1 MGLLDPR
8 YFVLNAGNLPS
19 DMLRGGG
26 DFPARLRYPGC
37 PMASLAL
44 GPDTRTRPHA
54 PSRGAG
60 ELIDARAVAADL
72 EQFAK
77 AYTGGERELLRALAQ
92 RLKSALNDGRAK
104 AEELLLKDRHGRRCA
119 ERLCRMEDEVIR
131 ILFEFATKHLY
142 PSQNPSE
149 AEHMAVVATGGYG
162 RGLQAPG
169 SDIDLLFLLPY
180 KQTAWGESIAEA
192 ILYCLWD
199 TGLKV
204 GHATRSVDECIRQA
218 KADMTIRTA
227 ILEARFLLGE
237 RKLYDEL
244 VTRFDKEVVR
254 NTAAEFVAAKLA
266 EREDRVRRSGQSRYL
281 VEPNVKD
288 GKGGLRDL
296 HTLFWIAKYVYR
308 VHEPDE
314 LIKRGVF
321 DKQEYQRFQRC
332 EDFLWSVRCH
342 MHFLTGRSEERLS
355 FDIQRDIAQRLGY
368 TEHPGQQDVERFMK
382 HYFLVAKDVGDLT
395 AILCA
400 ELEDSH
406 AKSVPVLSRM
416 MAKLRPV
423 KRAKLAESDDFIVD
437 KNRLRLAHANAFKH
451 DPVNLIRIFHLAQ
464 KHNLAFHPDA
474 MRALTRA
481 LDLIDA
487 ELRENDEANRLFLEI
502 LTSRNDPE
510 TVLRRMNEA
519 GVLGRFVPAFGKVVA
534 MMQFNMYHHYTVDEH
549 LLRCIGVLAEIERG
563 ASSDMPLAND
573 LIQKLLPGHREI
585 IYVTLFLHDIAKGR
599 LEDHS
604 IAGARVARR
613 FCPRFGFSAADTE
626 LIAWLV
632 ENHLVM
638 STVAQSRDLSDRKTI
653 ENFAAVVQSAER
665 LKLLAI
671 LTAADIRAVGPGVWN
686 GWKAQLL
693 RTLYYET
700 EPVLTGGF
708 SEVNRAQRV
717 ASAQAEFRAALKD
730 WPPERLE
737 AYIAK
742 HYPAYWLKVDL
753 PHKLQHARFVRAA
766 QNDNK
771 NLATTIAFDSERA
784 VTELTVLAPD
794 HPWLLSI
801 IAGACAMAGA
811 NIVDAQIYTTTDG
824 MALDTISLSR
834 EFDRDEDE
842 QRRANR
848 IAESIEKALRGEL
861 RLPDLISKRAAPK
874 GRLRAFALEPSV
886 TINNQWSHRYTMVEV
901 TGLDRTGLLYEMTT
915 TLSKLNLNIASAHVA
930 TFGERVVDVFYVT
943 DLMGAQIGSPTRQAA
958 IKRAL
963 IAVFASGESDGKPT
977 RAAD

>member
-1 MGLLDPR
+1 
-8 YFVLNAGNLPS
+8 
-19 DMLRGGG
+19 
-26 DFPARLRYPGC
+26 
-37 PMASLAL
+37 MASLAVERETHDA
-44 GPDTRTRPHA
+44 PDT
-54 PSRGAG
+54 PSRAPG
-60 ELIDARAVAADL
+60 DVVDFRAVAADL
-72 EQFAK
+72 ENLARSHF
-77 AYTGGERELLRALAQ
+77 GGGRELRSALAQ
-92 RLKSALNDGRAK
+92 RLKVALNAGRAK
-104 AEELLLKDRHGRRCA
+104 AEQLLFKDRQGRRCA
-119 ERLCRMEDEVIR
+119 ERLCRLEDEI
-131 ILFEFATKHLY
+131 ISLLFEFARKHLY
-142 PSQNPSE
+142 QSQNPSE
-149 AEHMAVVATGGYG
+149 AERMAVIATGGYG

-204 GHATRSVDECIRQA
+204 GHATRSVDECIRQS

-227 ILEARFLLGE
+227 ILEARFLLGDRE
-237 RKLYDEL
+237 LYDEL
-244 VTRFDKEVVR
+244 ITRFDKEVVR
-254 NTAAEFVAAKLA
+254 NTAPEFVAAKLA

-296 HTLFWIAKYVYR
+296 HSLFWIAKYVYR
-308 VHEPDE
+308 VREPDE
-314 LIKRGVF
+314 LIKQDVF
-321 DKQEYQRFQRC
+321 DKQEYLLFRRC

-342 MHFLTGRSEERLS
+342 MHFLTGRAEERLS
-355 FDIQRDIAQRLGY
+355 FDIQREIAVRLGY

-382 HYFLVAKDVGDLT
+382 HYFLIAKDVGDLT

-400 ELEDSH
+400 DLEDSH
-406 AKSVPVLSRM
+406 AKSVPVLSRL
-416 MAKLRPV
+416 MARLRPV
-423 KRAKLAESDDFIVD
+423 RQRKLAESDDFIVD
-437 KNRLRLAHANAFKH
+437 KNRITIATANVFKR
-451 DPVNLIRIFHLAQ
+451 DPLNLIRIFHLAQ

-474 MRALTRA
+474 MRSITRS
-481 LDLIDA
+481 LKLIDA
-487 ELRENDEANRLFLEI
+487 KLRDNEEAGQLFLEI
-502 LTSRNDPE
+502 LTSKNDPE

-519 GVLGRFVPAFGKVVA
+519 GVLGHFVPAFGKIVS

-563 ASSDMPLAND
+563 VNPETQLANE
-573 LIQKLLPGHREI
+573 LVNKLQPGNRAVL
-585 IYVTLFLHDIAKGR
+585 YMALFLHDIAKGR

-613 FCPRFGFSAADTE
+613 LCPRMGFSGADTE
-626 LIAWLV
+626 LTAWLV
-632 ENHLVM
+632 EQHLVM
-638 STVAQSRDLSDRKTI
+638 SRVAQSRDLSDRKTI

-686 GWKAQLL
+686 GWKAQLI

-708 SEVNRAQRV
+708 SEVNRSKRV
-717 ASAQAEFRAALKD
+717 AIAQDEFREAMQD
-730 WPPERLE
+730 WPPEQIE
-737 AYIAK
+737 SYIAK

-753 PHKLQHARFVRAA
+753 KHKVDHAKFVRSAA
-766 QNDNK
+766 EAGK
-771 NLATTIAFDSERA
+771 TLSTTVGFDPERS

-801 IAGACAMAGA
+801 VAGACAMAGA

-824 MALDTISLSR
+824 RALDTISLSR
-834 EFDRDEDE
+834 EFERDEDE
-842 QRRANR
+842 ERRANR
-848 IAESIEKALRGEL
+848 VADSIEKALRGEL
-861 RLPDLISKRAAPK
+861 RLPDVVTKRVPAK
-874 GRLRAFALEPSV
+874 GRIRAFAVEPTV
-886 TINNQWSHRYTMVEV
+886 TINNQWSHRYTMLEV
-901 TGLDRTGLLYEMTT
+901 TGLDRTGLLYELTT

-930 TFGERVVDVFYVT
+930 TFGERAVDVFYVT
-943 DLMGAQIGSPTRQAA
+943 DLLGAQITSPTRQAA

-963 IAVFASGESDGKPT
+963 IALFTSVEAGAKSDKG
-977 RAAD
+977 AA